1 MGATVEIDET
11 DATILSALIKDARAR
26 VKDIAKDCG
35 ISSVSVINR
44 MKRLKGLGVINGST
58 LFPNVAML
66 GLPIVATIG
75 VSLNGNQGEEILK
88 LIDKQTRLIEP
99 ATSVGKYDLCAL
111 VYAESIADLDKIAYT
126 VRKTFDVPKVD
137 VNVWAAV
144 PRMMFENIDL
154 KPLKGTR

>member
-1 MGATVEIDET
+1 MGAAVEIDEI
-11 DATILSALIKDARAR
+11 DAKILNALIKDARAR

-44 MKRLKGLGVINGST
+44 VKRLKALGVITGAT
-58 LFPNVAML
+58 LFPNVGAI

-75 VSLNGNQGEEILK
+75 VNLNGKQGEEIIR

-99 ATSVGKYDLCAL
+99 STSVGKYDLCAV
-111 VYAESIADLDKIAYT
+111 VYAENITDLDKIAYT

-137 VNVWAAV
+137 VNVWASV
-144 PRMMFENIDL
+144 PRMIFENINL
-154 KPLKGTR
+154 KPKE